1 MWRSR
6 WFHGFL
12 IYLAAAGPGL
22 IAANAGNDAGG
33 VATYASAG
41 AQFGYRPLFFMLL
54 VTVGYV
60 CIQEMVARLA
70 AHTGKGLAAL
80 IREQFSLRLS
90 AFAVLAFAVANVGLV
105 VTEFAGIGT
114 AFELFGVS
122 RYISVPVAAIA
133 IWMLVIVGSYRY
145 AERAFLLLSLAFI
158 TYPIAMFFGHP
169 DWKQVAVN
177 TFVPHFIRSKVSCWW
192 RLRSSVPPSPPTSSC
207 TRPERWST
215 VASVPR
221 STSTSGSMR

>member
-1 MWRSR
+1 MQVTGSR
-6 WFHGFL
+6 WFRGFL

-41 AQFGYRPLFFMLL
+41 AQFGYRTLFFMVV

-90 AFAVLAFAVANVGLV
+90 AFAVVAFAVANIGLV

-122 RYISVPVAAIA
+122 RYISVPIAAVV
-133 IWMLVIVGSYRY
+133 IWSWSSSAPTATPSGS
-145 AERAFLLLSLAFI
+145 
-158 TYPIAMFFGHP
+158 
-169 DWKQVAVN
+169 
-177 TFVPHFIRSKVSCWW
+177 
-192 RLRSSVPPSPPTSSC
+192 SSC
-207 TRPERWST
+207 
-215 VASVPR
+215 
-221 STSTSGSMR
+221 

>member
-1 MWRSR
+1 MSSAREGTLPPPSE
-6 WFHGFL
+6 
-12 IYLAAAGPGL
+12 AAAAPRRRPGPVRRPLRRRILTVLAFMGPGI

-41 AQFGYRPLFFMLL
+41 AQFGYSTLFFMLL
-54 VTVGYV
+54 ITVGYV
-60 CIQEMVARLA
+60 CVQEMVARLA

-90 AFAVLAFAVANVGLV
+90 AFAVVAFAVANVGLV

-122 RYISVPVAAIA
+122 RYLSVPIAAVA

-145 AERAFLLLSLAFI
+145 AERIFLLLPLAFI
-158 TYPIAMFFGHP
+158 TYPIA
-169 DWKQVAVN
+169 
-177 TFVPHFIRSKVSCWW
+177 
-192 RLRSSVPPSPPTSSC
+192 
-207 TRPERWST
+207 
-215 VASVPR
+215 
-221 STSTSGSMR
+221 